1 MEILNLTLF
10 SYELFNGKAKI
21 EAQLLTYQNG
31 YKIEV
36 SLRYLNGCEVTDHMN
51 VHTCVD
57 ILIVGGI
64 INIANKSMFAICDDE
79 NILEIS
85 IKRVISDMINSVT
98 GYSEELVIFDTIAS
112 RSKNF
117 INYISDRLIKYIKR
131 LTKNM

>member
-21 EAQLLTYQNG
+21 EAQLMTCQNG
-31 YKIEV
+31 YKI
-36 SLRYLNGCEVTDHMN
+36 N
-51 VHTCVD
+51 VCVVAKPSNACSYVD

-64 INIANKSMFAICDDE
+64 INIVNKSMFAICDDE

-85 IKRVISDMINSVT
+85 VKRAISDMINSVT
-98 GYSEELVIFDTIAS
+98 GYFDELVIFDTMTS
-112 RSKNF
+112 SSKNF
-117 INYISDRLIKYIKR
+117 IDHISDRVIKYIKR